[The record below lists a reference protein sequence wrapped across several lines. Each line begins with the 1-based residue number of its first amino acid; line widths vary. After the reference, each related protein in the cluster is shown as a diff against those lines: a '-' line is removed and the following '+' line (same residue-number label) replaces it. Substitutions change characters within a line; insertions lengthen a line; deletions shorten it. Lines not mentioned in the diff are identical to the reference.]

1 MQALGEHYMA
11 DPEDSRVQ
19 IVIVVNGPGEISGW
33 LYPLGTAL
41 KRRLPNAQL
50 CVAIVPCT
58 FSSGVERDVISSM
71 SFVDEAWDVRETT
84 AILLRNRLPKGFAKS
99 GKGVLLHLGGEP
111 ALSALLALRLQ
122 LPCVAYTEHRFLV
135 SPFFKAIYYSGLVA
149 MGNGRHA
156 VPAQTVGELMVDAAK
171 LRCPDRGPSRN
182 GRLTVGL
189 YPGSRVYVARYMLP
203 FYAQIANLVSEV
215 IPDVDWALAK
225 ADYLPTEFLR
235 NIPDIDD
242 GRQVEADRLTYDDSG
257 AEPVLVT
264 TRGVRIAIRSPAEV
278 HAKANLALTL
288 PGSATAELAAL
299 GIPMIVTLPRYL
311 SEVLALPGLAGHV
324 ARTPLVGKFIRR
336 VCAQRYLHSLPFT
349 AHPNRRSGRAVV
361 PEIVGK
367 ISARQVMDQAVSI
380 LTGDRR
386 AIEDDLRLAMGPPG
400 AADRL
405 IDGLLPHLK
414 GQAQP
419 A

>member
-1 MQALGEHYMA
+1 MA

-71 SFVDEAWDVRETT
+71 PFVDEAWGVRETT
-84 AILLRNRLPKGFAKS
+84 ALLLRNRLPKGFTKS
-99 GKGVLLHLGGEP
+99 GKGVVLHLGGEP
-111 ALSALLALRLQ
+111 ALSALLGLRLQ
-122 LPCVAYTEHRFLV
+122 LPSVAYTENPIAMSR
-135 SPFFKAIYYSGLVA
+135 FFKATYYSGLVA
-149 MGNGRHA
+149 LGNGRRA
-156 VPAQTVGELMVDAAK
+156 LPPEIVGELMVDAAA

-189 YPGSRVYVARYMLP
+189 YPGSRDYIACCMLP
-203 FYAQIANLVSEV
+203 FYARIANLVSEV
-215 IPDVDWALAK
+215 VPDIDWVLSK
-225 ADYLPTEFLR
+225 ADYLPIEFLR
-235 NIPDIDD
+235 NIPEPDKAIKIDGD
-242 GRQVEADRLTYDDSG
+242 KLTFDDSG
-257 AEPVLVT
+257 AEPALVT
-264 TRGVRIAIRSPAEV
+264 TRGVRIAVRSPADV

-299 GIPMIVTLPRYL
+299 GIPMIVTLPSFL
-311 SEVLALPGLAGHV
+311 NDILAIPGLAGHA
-324 ARTPLVGKFIRR
+324 ARAPLVGKFIRR
-336 VCAQRYLHSLPFT
+336 AFGLLYLRSLPFT

-361 PEIVGK
+361 PEIIGK
-367 ISARQVMDQAVSI
+367 ISARQVVDQAVAI

-386 AIEDDLRLAMGPPG
+386 AIEDDLRSAMGPPG

-405 IDGLLPHLK
+405 IDRMLPHLK
-414 GQAQP
+414 GQAH
-419 A
+419 AS